1 MTLQV
6 RWCPQCGT
14 RRTGYFRFCG
24 RCGLDF
30 DEVTL
35 RPNEWEAE
43 SGAKPEP
50 TTPIWPLPIQ
60 WPPHDALPAAEVT
73 LEAVGVAPAA
83 VDVAPATAS
92 APAPA
97 PVPPAPVEASAPA
110 PPTSA
115 PSTPPDPGL
124 DWPTRDR
131 TTPGY
136 VQAPAQRPILARGLA
151 TAAAPPVIQPAPAPL
166 VSTGRPAITFTRI
179 AILVLAAFLV
189 FNAVSRAI
197 SQSASTSQTPP
208 PTTEAGSPLVGASA
222 STEPS
227 AERSFAAITP
237 GPSFAPVGDREYAEV
252 TKVIDGDTI
261 EVDLNG
267 SSVTVRYAGIEA
279 PSVDTTDP
287 VLKQVADKA
296 TATNAQLLEG
306 GDIYLERDATDKDG
320 DSLLRYVWFTDS
332 GGGYV
337 LVNLELVRLGLAT
350 AVKDGVDTR
359 YLDYLATA
367 EAAAQ
372 SEKRGIWA
380 N

>member
-35 RPNEWEAE
+35 RPHDGEAE
-43 SGAKPEP
+43 AGAKPEP
-50 TTPIWPLPIQ
+50 TAPIWPLPLQ
-60 WPPHDALPAAEVT
+60 WPPPDALPAAEVAP
-73 LEAVGVAPAA
+73 EAVGI
-83 VDVAPATAS
+83 APATAFAPS
-92 APAPA
+92 PVVAPVAAQAPASALTPA
-97 PVPPAPVEASAPA
+97 ALAPA
-110 PPTSA
+110 ATPPTPA
-115 PSTPPDPGL
+115 I
-124 DWPTRDR
+124 DWPTPDR

-136 VQAPAQRPILARGLA
+136 VQAPAQRPVLARRLA
-151 TAAAPPVIQPAPAPL
+151 TPAAPSVIQPVPEQP
-166 VSTGRPAITFTRI
+166 VTIGRPAITFTRI
-179 AILVLAAFLV
+179 AILVLAALLV

-197 SQSASTSQTPP
+197 SQSASTTRTPP
-208 PTTEAGSPLVGASA
+208 PTTEAGSPLVGESA
-222 STEPS
+222 STGSAPEPS
-227 AERSFAAITP
+227 FAPITP
-237 GPSFAPVGDREYAEV
+237 GPSFAPLGDREFAEV

-267 SSVTVRYAGIEA
+267 TSVTVRYAGIDA

-296 TATNAQLLEG
+296 TATNTELLEG

-320 DSLLRYVWFTDS
+320 DRLLRYVWFTDS

-350 AVKDGVDTR
+350 ALKDGADTR
-359 YLDYLATA
+359 YVDYLATA
-367 EAAAQ
+367 ESAAKA
-372 SEKRGIWA
+372 EKRGIWA